1 MRGLASLK
9 TLGWGADEVPTATD
23 GSEHGRED
31 SLTLGDFHIK
41 KIILPSGKA
50 VEIVYFDA
58 EGRREDDD
66 RAVRQAFDLSGPAT
80 PVDAPSTLEC
90 CPACTGTL
98 VYPVDWHEAEG
109 DAWELELR
117 CPSCEWTHRDVY
129 DQDTVERFDAILNDA
144 TDELIGTLEEVSRD
158 NLREEI
164 ERFVAALDADLILPF
179 DF

>member
-1 MRGLASLK
+1 M
-9 TLGWGADEVPTATD
+9 
-23 GSEHGRED
+23 
-31 SLTLGDFHIK
+31 
-41 KIILPSGKA
+41 
-50 VEIVYFDA
+50 
-58 EGRREDDD
+58 
-66 RAVRQAFDLSGPAT
+66 
-80 PVDAPSTLEC
+80 
-90 CPACTGTL
+90 
-98 VYPVDWHEAEG
+98 DWHEAEG

-158 NLREEI
+158 NMREEI